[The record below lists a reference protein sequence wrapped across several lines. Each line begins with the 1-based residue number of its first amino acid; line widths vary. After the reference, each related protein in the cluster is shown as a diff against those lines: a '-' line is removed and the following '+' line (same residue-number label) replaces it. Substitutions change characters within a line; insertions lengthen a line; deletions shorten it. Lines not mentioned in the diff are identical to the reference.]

1 MLVFSHSHVSFWWVH
16 IFSKETMQPWSY
28 ALYHYQSMKR
38 WSCSGA
44 QNHGSRPSWGSWF
57 AYKYMRYLWYISTS
71 NPSEKYISASKLDL
85 FCLPTFKKKTTST
98 AFKNSIKDHN
108 SYSIYSCPL
117 NVIQKKIRVFLFNDP
132 KIRSARRW
140 DLRFLRWSN
149 STSRRSW
156 NPVVKKNAPKKQDCH
171 TQSLPPPKKNK

>member
-1 MLVFSHSHVSFWWVH
+1 
-16 IFSKETMQPWSY
+16 
-28 ALYHYQSMKR
+28 
-38 WSCSGA
+38 
-44 QNHGSRPSWGSWF
+44 
-57 AYKYMRYLWYISTS
+57 MRYLWYISTS

-171 TQSLPPPKKNK
+171 TQSLPPPQKKIIFLIGCFFCWFSLRFCWTQILVYWGLVFLQLNVSKWPGFSSWGSVPSSKSSRQCWYN